1 MNNDDK
7 NKSNKSKKSNEPIE
21 SSRIISERGQTV
33 IPKPIRD
40 YMDLQTGDKVVWTVN
55 EDGAV
60 MVHSIKKK
68 SIMDLK
74 GIVKAQHSID
84 DLDKALESA
93 KEQHYLKR
101 NQPGGSRDA

>member
-7 NKSNKSKKSNEPIE
+7 NKSNKANESIE
-21 SSRIISERGQTV
+21 SSRIVSERGQTV

-40 YMDLQTGDKVVWTVN
+40 YMELQTGDKVVWTVN

-101 NQPGGSRDA
+101 NQPGGSQDA